1 MTETRNLVP
10 GASDLLLGVEVE
22 IDIPTD
28 IRTFIDEVVDSF
40 VMWDLLIFCSKKIG
54 EMETPARVAQML
66 GRPADELQ
74 KPVLKLERM
83 GLVTLEK
90 RVDGEKACRLNT
102 KSERYPLLQQFWAYN
117 ESQENRLRI
126 LSYLLQKK
134 IR

>member
-1 MTETRNLVP
+1 M
-10 GASDLLLGVEVE
+10 E
-22 IDIPTD
+22 IDIPED
-28 IRTFIDEVVDSF
+28 IRSFINEVVDSF

-54 EMETPARVAQML
+54 EVETPSRVAQML
-66 GRPADELQ
+66 GRPSEELQ
-74 KPVLKLERM
+74 KPVLKLEKL

-90 RVDGEKACRLNT
+90 RMDGEIACRLNQ
-102 KSERYPLLQQFWAYN
+102 KSSRYATLQQFWAYN